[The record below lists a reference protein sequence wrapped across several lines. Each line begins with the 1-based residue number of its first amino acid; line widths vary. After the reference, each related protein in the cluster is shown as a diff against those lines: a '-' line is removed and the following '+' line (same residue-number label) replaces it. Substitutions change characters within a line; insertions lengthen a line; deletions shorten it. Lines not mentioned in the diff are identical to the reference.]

1 MALKGITKFEV
12 AAAVGKVRDH
22 EPHLRRR
29 RQQQRATKA
38 AARTRELLLLP
49 TLSCFYVLIR
59 LTFMLTLKIVAKF
72 GKHV

>member
-49 TLSCFYVLIR
+49 TLLSKLSF
-59 LTFMLTLKIVAKF
+59 FSFPSKF
-72 GKHV
+72 GY